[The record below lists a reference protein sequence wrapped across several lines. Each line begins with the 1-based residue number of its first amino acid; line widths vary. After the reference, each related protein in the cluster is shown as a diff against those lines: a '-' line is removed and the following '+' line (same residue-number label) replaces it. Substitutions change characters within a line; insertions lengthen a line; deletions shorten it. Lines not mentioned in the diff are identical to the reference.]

1 MQYICVYILV
11 IFLVVESYEYF
22 PILPHR
28 SHPNNPRFSK
38 DKAHD
43 VSVHCP
49 ACVGRGLRRHR
60 STGVIPHI
68 QIKTCTKCK
77 GRGKIWV
84 ARGSELHLKGQ
95 QVVYSQDW
103 KGDTFGT
110 NINRQVPS
118 HRK

>member
-1 MQYICVYILV
+1 MVIVILFLNQMIITIKEDIEKMVSILV
-11 IFLVVESYEYF
+11 GTY
-22 PILPHR
+22 
-28 SHPNNPRFSK
+28 NDARFSK